1 VDRAVA
7 AAMPAPCQRPL
18 DLELAWKP
26 RCGCGFTLDQPPPA
40 LDGEAILTMA
50 RRGVQQHLAE
60 LARPEHRTRL
70 EAAAA
75 DLASLGRTELAGELR
90 SLLALLAAPAGADQP
105 AADQPGV
112 DPAAVVHLLGDDLRS
127 VLRDV
132 LSGSALIVQRDLAAL
147 REDLIG
153 RRYPKRR
160 LLELL
165 TAWVDA
171 SDELPPAS
179 FIEVVD
185 SGDWAASGDRADSPG
200 AGSLGASDGAAGS
213 IRERAGTIRRPA
225 ARARARAGA
234 EPPSVTAACLAQRF
248 PGLAELLPVQRSA
261 DAFWLAAW
269 WADRP
274 SPPAWLPPRL
284 LAERQ
289 LLAVATTAALGD
301 LGALAELAQLDA
313 RIGADSMLGD
323 QIAAA
328 LDLGGQ
334 PITEVAAT
342 LAGERLLR
350 HPVRL
355 AVDELVRRL
364 AADFTLADR
373 LTGIDLT
380 ELAAGHA
387 LLSADELGPFG
398 HLIEA
403 ARHLSAVDRQLG
415 SQSCRALVEELWPKH
430 GAPVAALVSRA
441 DLAGARGSLVYPDL
455 VKAFRAGADRTLTAM
470 DAAFRRHAEEGFP
483 GCMTIADVGRAVLA
497 PLLDAHGRVAVLL
510 VDAMRVDLWRLVCD
524 RLTKAHPAR
533 PVRQAWA
540 VVPAPTRT
548 AEAVAGLYLGRT
560 IPAGS
565 APAGA
570 TEVPFSH
577 LGYQATAVVG
587 ADRDHRTGQLR
598 TLWADGPPISVAVA
612 TGVDERLHRTSVE
625 LAALLDD
632 AVTGLERRVLP
643 SLTALPDATPLVV
656 LADHGF
662 RENPA
667 WGHGPEG
674 RYTHGGL
681 SLAESVVPI
690 GVFGATPLA

>member
-1 VDRAVA
+1 
-7 AAMPAPCQRPL
+7 
-18 DLELAWKP
+18 
-26 RCGCGFTLDQPPPA
+26 
-40 LDGEAILTMA
+40 
-50 RRGVQQHLAE
+50 
-60 LARPEHRTRL
+60 
-70 EAAAA
+70 
-75 DLASLGRTELAGELR
+75 
-90 SLLALLAAPAGADQP
+90 
-105 AADQPGV
+105 
-112 DPAAVVHLLGDDLRS
+112 
-127 VLRDV
+127 
-132 LSGSALIVQRDLAAL
+132 
-147 REDLIG
+147 
-153 RRYPKRR
+153 
-160 LLELL
+160 
-165 TAWVDA
+165 
-171 SDELPPAS
+171 
-179 FIEVVD
+179 
-185 SGDWAASGDRADSPG
+185 
-200 AGSLGASDGAAGS
+200 
-213 IRERAGTIRRPA
+213 
-225 ARARARAGA
+225 
-234 EPPSVTAACLAQRF
+234 
-248 PGLAELLPVQRSA
+248 
-261 DAFWLAAW
+261 
-269 WADRP
+269 
-274 SPPAWLPPRL
+274 
-284 LAERQ
+284 

-301 LGALAELAQLDA
+301 LGALAELAELDA

-323 QIAAA
+323 QVAAA

-355 AVDELVRRL
+355 AIDEVVRRL

-387 LLSADELGPFG
+387 LLSADELAPFG

-415 SQSCRALVEELWPKH
+415 SQSCRALVEELWPEH

-441 DLAGARGSLVYPDL
+441 DLAGAHGSLVDPDL
-455 VKAFRAGADRTLTAM
+455 VKAFRAGADRTLAAM
-470 DAAFRRHAEEGFP
+470 DATYRRGAEEGFP

-533 PVRQAWA
+533 PVRQLWA

-560 IPAGS
+560 IPAGA

-577 LGYQATAVVG
+577 LGYQAAAVVG

-598 TLWADGPPISVAVA
+598 TLWADGPPISVAAA

-643 SLTALPDATPLVV
+643 SLTALPDSIPLVV

-690 GVFGATPLA
+690 GVFGATPPS